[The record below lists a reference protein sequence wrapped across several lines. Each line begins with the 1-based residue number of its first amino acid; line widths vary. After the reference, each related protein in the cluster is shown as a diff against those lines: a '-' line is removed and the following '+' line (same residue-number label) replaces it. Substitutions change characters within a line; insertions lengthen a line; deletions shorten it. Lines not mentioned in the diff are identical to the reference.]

1 MNKVFVPQ
9 MPSRF
14 DTSIRAWVPT
24 VNMEPAKAYGELVV
38 MLPPEANRLNIAP
51 LVDMLKDKMQHF
63 SETDYVVAVGDPSLL
78 AAACCIAARR
88 CGGLVR
94 MLKWD
99 RNAVDY
105 IAVEFR
111 V

>member
-1 MNKVFVPQ
+1 MSKVFVPQ

-24 VNMEPAKAYGELVV
+24 VNMSPASAYGEIVV
-38 MLPPEANRLNIAP
+38 LLPPEANRLNIGP
-51 LVDMLKDKMQHF
+51 LIDILKERMLIYTEEDHI
-63 SETDYVVAVGDPSLL
+63 VAVGDPSLF
-78 AAACCIAARR
+78 AAACCIAARK

-99 RNAVDY
+99 RNATDY
-105 IAVEFR
+105 IAIEFR

>member
-1 MNKVFVPQ
+1 MSKVFVPQ

-14 DTSIRAWVPT
+14 DTGIRALVPT
-24 VNMEPAKAYGELVV
+24 VNMDPACAFGELVV

-51 LVDMLKDKMQHF
+51 LVDILKSKMEHYGL
-63 SETDYVVAVGDPSLL
+63 TDYIVAVGDPSLL
-78 AAACCIAARR
+78 AAACCIAARK
-88 CGGLVR
+88 CNGTVR

-105 IAVEFR
+105 IAVEFKI
-111 V
+111 